1 MKKTEKILTKETVRF
16 RKHGPTRILIGFF
29 IKTAKESQ
37 NLNLKI
43 KTELDFF
50 NASILNESL
59 KNKALFESTYERER
73 KELHDLWP
81 TLSYQEKNKLIN
93 LKINETKKR
102 CRSFKDH
109 KGQTIWIAFFDE
121 LLNALYDRE
130 MNIFDLEQYFS
141 LYKNFKNRMIPTE
154 HYGVRPFADEFID
167 VQSFQ
172 CDDHQCVFYYDP
184 WKAVYSITETQ
195 GKLTLCKLGFKK
207 DYTYRPEDEST
218 MIKLMTLYKS
228 KDEKALID
236 ALILSPFVSEKTA
249 KALEKI
255 RKKIK

>member
-1 MKKTEKILTKETVRF
+1 MKKTEKILNKETIKF
-16 RKHGPTRILIGFF
+16 KKHAPSRILIRFY

-37 NLNLKI
+37 NLNLRI

-50 NASILNESL
+50 CASILNESL
-59 KNKALFESTYERER
+59 KNKVLFESTYERER

-93 LKINETKKR
+93 LKITETKKR
-102 CRSFKDH
+102 CRSFKDA

-154 HYGVRPFADEFID
+154 TYGVRPFADEFID
-167 VQSFQ
+167 VHSLQS
-172 CDDHQCVFYYDP
+172 DDHRCIFYYDP
-184 WKAVYSITETQ
+184 WKSVYSVIENQ
-195 GKLTLCKLGFKK
+195 GKLTLCKIGFKK
-207 DYTYRPEDEST
+207 NYEYRPEDENT
-218 MIKLMTLYKS
+218 MINVMSMLES

-236 ALILSPFVSEKTA
+236 ALVVSPFISEKTMRS
-249 KALEKI
+249 LEKI